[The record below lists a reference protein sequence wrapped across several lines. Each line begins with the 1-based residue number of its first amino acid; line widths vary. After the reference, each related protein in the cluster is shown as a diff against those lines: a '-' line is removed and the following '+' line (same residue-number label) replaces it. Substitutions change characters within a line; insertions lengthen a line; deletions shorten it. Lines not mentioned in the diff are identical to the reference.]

1 MITTEVK
8 ERIIGAMRAARKN
21 YSSNARFATSIGI
34 NAAQLSRVF
43 KGELDGVLSSPK
55 WLTIARRL
63 DVHTGNTI
71 EMVTAATPVFK
82 YITGQL
88 ATCQQFSLSGM
99 LCDDADIGKTYAA
112 RCFVKTA
119 KNAVYVDCSLVKT
132 KQKLV
137 RYIAKEFGLNSTGRY
152 QDVFEDLVYYLN
164 SIDTPPIIILDEAG
178 DLDYGAWLELKAL
191 WNATER
197 RCAWYMMG
205 ADGLKAKIERN
216 MGRKK
221 VGYVEIFSRYGG
233 KFEKDGRIKLQK
245 ITPDGGEEKKK
256 FIRQQVQMIAKA
268 NGFDNT
274 QQIYAQTGGSL
285 RRIYTEIQKRKAQE
299 AQV

>member
-1 MITTEVK
+1 MITTEIK
-8 ERIIGAMRAARKN
+8 KRIIEAMRATRKN
-21 YSSNARFATSIGI
+21 YSSNAKFATSIGI

-43 KGELDGVLSSPK
+43 NGELNSVLSDPK

-63 DVHTGNTI
+63 DVHIGNTT

-82 YITGQL
+82 YINGQL

-112 RCFVKTA
+112 KCFVKTA
-119 KNAVYVDCSLVKT
+119 KNAIYVDCSQVKT

-137 RYIAKEFGLNSTGRY
+137 RHIAKELGLTHAGRY
-152 QDVFEDLVYYLN
+152 QDIYEDVVYYLC
-164 SIDTPPIIILDEAG
+164 SISYPIIILDEAG

-197 RCAWYMMG
+197 RCGWYMMG
-205 ADGLKAKIERN
+205 ADGLKDKIERN
-216 MGRKK
+216 MGSKK

-233 KFEKDGRIKLQK
+233 KYEKDGRIKLQK
-245 ITPDGGEEKKK
+245 VTPDGGEEKKK
-256 FIRQQVQMIAKA
+256 FIRQQVAMIAKA
-268 NGFDNT
+268 NGFTDVQN
-274 QQIYAQTGGSL
+274 IYAQTGGSL

-299 AQV
+299 AQA